1 MFSAEHFGNQILIRI
16 LYPRKWLCG
25 SCVRSCFFRVV
36 ESLLL
41 AWIRAWIYN
50 CIPIKCGIKLLIHIK
65 LWYYGFS
72 PVWATRYFSDGLLKQ
87 SAPGIR
93 AVCFKIPSRRPHHG
107 RPSTVCSHVPLWRT
121 SATIGG
127 RNPCRLFQKVH
138 PSGPSRPSVTA
149 RSHELLKQTAL
160 HTGEVSRNIATLR
173 IVKLLVLFM
182 ARNKITWYALHNK
195 NKQKN
200 NCSVVSNNDV
210 AYVSKHSP
218 RSKKWKPSVA
228 K

>member
-1 MFSAEHFGNQILIRI
+1 MFSAEHFGNQILIII

-25 SCVRSCFFRVV
+25 SCFRSCFFRV

-41 AWIRAWIYN
+41 AWIRAWINN
-50 CIPIKCGIKLLIHIK
+50 CIPIKCGMKLLIHIK
-65 LWYYGFS
+65 LWYYRFP

-93 AVCFKIPSRRPHHG
+93 AVCFKIPSRRPRHG
-107 RPSTVCSHVPLWRT
+107 RPSTVCSHGPIWRT
-121 SATIGG
+121 SATIGV

-138 PSGPSRPSVTA
+138 SQRPVTSV
-149 RSHELLKQTAL
+149 RHSPL
-160 HTGEVSRNIATLR
+160 SRNSETNGAPYWRGLAEYSNTSNSKITCH
-173 IVKLLVLFM
+173 VYGKE
-182 ARNKITWYALHNK
+182 KITWYALHNK

-210 AYVSKHSP
+210 AYVSRHSP